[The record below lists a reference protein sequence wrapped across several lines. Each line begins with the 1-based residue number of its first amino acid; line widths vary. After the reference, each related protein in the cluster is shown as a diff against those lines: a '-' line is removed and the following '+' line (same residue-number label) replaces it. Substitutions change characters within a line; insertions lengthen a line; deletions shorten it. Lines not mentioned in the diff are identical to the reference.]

1 MRGINIDVEVNLED
15 CTVVVPVT
23 YWPESPASHEDPGE
37 PQDYD
42 LAGAATVYMST
53 VDGQTMP
60 GHRLSLS
67 ALPDGLRDR
76 VHDALDAM
84 LEDGRMA
91 DFAAAQRS
99 QDACDRAGV

>member
-42 LAGAATVYMST
+42 LAGAADVFMST
-53 VDGQTMP
+53 ADGQTMP
-60 GHRLSLS
+60 GHHLSLS

-76 VHDALDAM
+76 VHDALDAS
-84 LEDGRMA
+84 LDAGCMA
-91 DFAAAQRS
+91 DLAGAQRQ